1 MIFCSRPRPVNPG
14 FLPGFVPIFTP
25 AFFQTY
31 VLAHIPA
38 FLLKQTVF
46 FLAAAVF
53 WIPVLGFFPGTAT
66 AGTLSTAP
74 QKQHPAAM
82 DHAVTTLDE
91 AALKAGIAQRLRTAR
106 GVKDERFQQITSDDV
121 TVEKI
126 IPVHATSLS
135 LFAVKLKITPPVPEL
150 SPEFITLVVD
160 GSGTIQLGGIQELV
174 TGTDLAKEAVE
185 QLQSVEF
192 HNLPA
197 DFGKPIYAGTGPH
210 TVILVSDPFCPH
222 CRRGWEFIKTKL
234 DRIHT
239 LRLAHFPLSP
249 AAETAGLV
257 MADAY
262 HRETQ
267 VFDIIDFTYS
277 RLEPSQDLLKILA
290 QYMEEFPDLA
300 AQWGKKTP
308 EEALTYLKARFLP
321 EIKAEQHTIRSLGI
335 HSTPIFF
342 VNQTFIK
349 GFNEQKMEAA
359 MP

>member
-1 MIFCSRPRPVNPG
+1 MIFCNHTRSMNP
-14 FLPGFVPIFTP
+14 FFIPGFVPIFTP

-38 FLLKQTVF
+38 FLQKQAVI
-46 FLAAAVF
+46 FLASAVF
-53 WIPVLGFFPGTAT
+53 WIPVLGFFPDTAT

-74 QKQHPAAM
+74 QNQPPAAM

-91 AALKAGIAQRLRTAR
+91 AALKTGIAQRIRTAR
-106 GVKDERFQQITSDDV
+106 GVKDERFRQITSDHV
-121 TVEKI
+121 TVEKT
-126 IPVHATSLS
+126 IPVHTTSLS
-135 LFAVKLKITPPVPEL
+135 LFAVKLKITPPVPGL

-160 GSGTIQLGGIQELV
+160 DTGILQFGGIQELA

-192 HNLPA
+192 HDLPT
-197 DFGKPIYAGTGPH
+197 DFGHAIYEGTGPH
-210 TVILVSDPFCPH
+210 NVIVVSDPFCPH
-222 CRRGWEFIKTKL
+222 CRRGWEFIKTNL

-249 AAETAGLV
+249 AAETAGMV
-257 MADAY
+257 MADAR
-262 HRETQ
+262 HRKSME
-267 VFDIIDFTYS
+267 FDIIDFTYTL
-277 RLEPSQDLLKILA
+277 LEPIQDPLQILA
-290 QYMEEFPDLA
+290 QYLEEFPDLTD
-300 AQWGKKTP
+300 QWDKTP
-308 EEALTYLKARFLP
+308 EEALTYLNERFLP

-349 GFNEQKMEAA
+349 GFNEQKMKAA

>member
-1 MIFCSRPRPVNPG
+1 MIFCSHSRPKNP
-14 FLPGFVPIFTP
+14 FFIPGFVPGFIPSF
-25 AFFQTY
+25 
-31 VLAHIPA
+31 VLAHVPA
-38 FLLKQTVF
+38 FLSKQAVF
-46 FLAAAVF
+46 FWAVAVF
-53 WIPVLGFFPGTAT
+53 WIQVLCIFPGTAT
-66 AGTLSTAP
+66 AGTPSTAP
-74 QKQHPAAM
+74 QNQPPAAM
-82 DHAVTTLDE
+82 DRAVPSLDE
-91 AALKAGIAQRLRTAR
+91 KALKAGIAQRLRTAR
-106 GVKDERFQQITSDDV
+106 GVKDERFRQITSDHV
-121 TVEKI
+121 TVEKK
-126 IPVHATSLS
+126 IPVQIATLTV
-135 LFAVKLKITPPVPEL
+135 FAVKLKITPPVPEL
-150 SPEFITLVVD
+150 FPEFITLVVD
-160 GSGTIQLGGIQELV
+160 GSGTIQLGGIQELA

-192 HNLPA
+192 HDLPA

-222 CRRGWEFIKTKL
+222 CRRGWEFIKTNL

-249 AAETAGLV
+249 AAETAGMV